1 MFNLHLLSLSLYSIK
16 CIQLAICT
24 PFGSIY
30 SLLFCIYQSI
40 VTSNFALNYHINST
54 EKVSNQHFVVFL
66 ARSKSVVIR
75 HAAKY
80 SQNLLRDFF
89 RCLSATQTTRATSC
103 HSPRPSGNKMYP
115 IKVISHQQKTKFVPF
130 PLSSRGVSTQS

>member
-89 RCLSATQTTRATSC
+89 QCQSATQTTRATTC